1 MPRNYIPPDPNLFNA
16 NKQKKFLKV
25 LLENGGF
32 VEAAIREVHTS
43 RRWLNT
49 QLDEDEGF
57 AELFAAIKSQ
67 NNEKIEQEIYRRA
80 VVGNDKPLAHKGELT
95 GHYVR
100 EYSDLLLVFLAKANM
115 PEKYRDLPQ
124 KGQQLTD
131 EELDAR
137 ISAWQKKRGKDAPVV
152 NPPLSTE
159 TVH

>member
-1 MPRNYIPPDPNLFNA
+1 MRNYTPKGSLDDIEA
-16 NKQKKFLKV
+16 RKQKRFLKV

-32 VEAAIREVHTS
+32 VEAAIREIHTS
-43 RRWLNT
+43 RRWLNQ
-49 QLDEDEGF
+49 QLDSDEGF
-57 AELFAAIKSQ
+57 AELFTTIKDQ
-67 NNEKIEQEIYRRA
+67 NNEKIEAEIYRRA
-80 VVGNDKPLAHKGELT
+80 VTGNEKPLTHLGKLT
-95 GHYVR
+95 GESVK

-137 ISAWQKKRGKDAPVV
+137 ISTYMKKRGKDAPAQ
-152 NPPLSTE
+152 PAE